1 MAVIIYLLQT
11 DITSLKLSEWEPQ
24 TQNDG
29 WVGAC
34 NKPTFFNLFVEASD
48 PTIVGPNLFTFP
60 FSHFN
65 PIQCLSF
72 PLFSN

>member
-11 DITSLKLSEWEPQ
+11 DITSLKLPEWEPQ

-34 NKPTFFNLFVEASD
+34 NKPTFFNRFVKASD
-48 PTIVGPNLFTFP
+48 LTIMGLELFTFP

-65 PIQCLSF
+65 HIQCVSF